1 MELSKADD
9 YRYYNGGYFRTLL
22 SPAQTNNAMALIE
35 FTLPKGA
42 EPPLHI
48 HRNEDESF
56 YILEGELKV
65 RIGDAVT
72 TLKPGEAIFA
82 PRNIPHAFTIL
93 SGKVKMLN
101 LIMPG
106 TLWNFFNEFSAP
118 VTGQPHMPE
127 EQVMPDKEAASLMLQ
142 TIKSIYHINFFE
154 TK

>member
-1 MELSKADD
+1 MVLSKADD

-22 SPAQTNNAMALIE
+22 SPEQTNNAMALIE

-48 HRNEDESF
+48 HQDEDESF

-82 PRNIPHAFTIL
+82 PRDFC
-93 SGKVKMLN
+93 
-101 LIMPG
+101 
-106 TLWNFFNEFSAP
+106 
-118 VTGQPHMPE
+118 PE
-127 EQVMPDKEAASLMLQ
+127 KHTACFYYS
-142 TIKSIYHINFFE
+142 FR
-154 TK
+154 